1 MFDVPQIVS
10 ILCGAVLM
18 GALLSLASL
27 HIMGILQ
34 QEGYAS
40 LNLLKWN
47 FHRGNMHHR
56 RMALLS
62 LILALMAALF
72 NVCFSF
78 LGYEYANLMSAI
90 PVLGAFAVYFVADKR
105 YALKVPLKYT
115 TRAVRLIVAHTV
127 VSIALVAGF
136 AFGLAALAEVAAV
149 SWLKLLRFIPIAILP
164 LFTPLTLAL
173 ANTVMKAYEIPHLN
187 GYIRR
192 ATRALDASAC
202 VKVGITG
209 SFGKTSVKRIA
220 AHILGSK
227 YKVLATP
234 ASYNTPVGIAKCVGE
249 TPPDCDIFLAEM
261 GARRVGE
268 IEELCNMV
276 KPTVGVVTGVCA
288 QHVETFGSLENIR
301 SEKGVLARRAQRV
314 ILGETAADMR
324 EDAAHEGVDFAAE
337 DVELTENGVS
347 FTLRVGEKR
356 AHVQTELL
364 GRHAAQDIALAAA
377 LCTELNM
384 PFEEI
389 VAAIPSVKPVPHR
402 LEKSVSGGVVIL
414 DDAYN
419 SNALGAKDAVEA
431 LKCFGGR
438 KFVVTP
444 GLVELGEIEEETN
457 AGVGASFV
465 GLDRI
470 ILVGE
475 SRVLALRTGYLGA
488 GGNAEKVTVV
498 PTLHRAE
505 ELLAAELQEGDAV
518 LFLNDLP
525 DKYVP

>member
-1 MFDVPQIVS
+1 MFDVPQIIS

-18 GALLSLASL
+18 GALLSVASL
-27 HIMGILQ
+27 RIMGILQ
-34 QEGYAS
+34 QEGYATR
-40 LNLLKWN
+40 NLLKWY
-47 FHRGNMHHR
+47 FYRGNMHHR
-56 RMALLS
+56 KMMLLA
-62 LILALMAALF
+62 LILALMSALF
-72 NVCFSF
+72 SVCFSF
-78 LGYEYANLMSAI
+78 LGYEYANLMSGI
-90 PVLGAFAVYFVADKR
+90 PVLGVFAVYFVADKK

-127 VSIALVAGF
+127 VCVLFTAGF
-136 AFGLAALAEVAAV
+136 LFGLAAIANLANV
-149 SWLKLLRFIPIAILP
+149 SWIYLLRFVPVAVMP
-164 LFTPLTLAL
+164 LLTPFTLAL
-173 ANTVMKAYEIPHLN
+173 ANTVMKAYEIPHLK

-192 ATRALDASAC
+192 ATRALDASGC

-220 AHILGSK
+220 AHILGTK

-268 IEELCNMV
+268 IAELCNMV
-276 KPTVGVVTGVCA
+276 KPAVGVVTGVCA
-288 QHVETFGSLENIR
+288 QHVETFGSLENIYH
-301 SEKGVLARRAQRV
+301 EKGELARRAKRV
-314 ILGETAADMR
+314 ILGETAAGMR
-324 EDAAHEGVDFAAE
+324 EDAAHEGTDFAAE
-337 DVELTENGVS
+337 DVELTEDGVS
-347 FTLRVGEKR
+347 FTLRVGERR
-356 AHVQTELL
+356 ARVQTELL

-377 LCTELNM
+377 LCTELKM
-384 PFEEI
+384 SFEEI

-444 GLVELGEIEEETN
+444 GLVELGELEESANSEI
-457 AGVGASFV
+457 GASFV

-475 SRVLALRTGYLGA
+475 SRVLALRTGYLSA
-488 GGNAEKVTVV
+488 GGAAENVTVV

>member
-27 HIMGILQ
+27 RLMGILQ

-40 LNLLKWN
+40 LNLLKWY
-47 FHRGNMHHR
+47 FYRGNMHHR
-56 RMALLS
+56 RMALLA
-62 LILALMAALF
+62 LILALTAALF

-78 LGYEYANLMSAI
+78 LGYDYANLMSII

-127 VSIALVAGF
+127 ICIVICALF
-136 AFGLAALAEVAAV
+136 AFGLAAIAYVADYT
-149 SWLKLLRFIPIAILP
+149 WIKLLRFVPIAVMPVL
-164 LFTPLTLAL
+164 TPLTLAL
-173 ANTVMKAYEIPHLN
+173 ANTAMKAYEIPHLN

-192 ATRALDASAC
+192 ATRALDASSC

-220 AHILGSK
+220 AHILGTK

-249 TPPDCDIFLAEM
+249 TPPECDIFLAEM

-268 IEELCNMV
+268 IAELCNMV

-288 QHVETFGSLENIR
+288 QHVETFGSLENIYH
-301 SEKGVLARRAQRV
+301 EKGELARRAQRV

-337 DVELTENGVS
+337 DVELTQGGVS

-356 AHVQTELL
+356 AHVECELL

-377 LCTELNM
+377 LCIELGM

-389 VAAIPSVKPVPHR
+389 VASIPSVKPVPHR

-431 LKCFGGR
+431 LKCFGGK

-457 AGVGASFV
+457 EGVGASFV

-475 SRVLALRTGYLGA
+475 SRVLALRTGYLSA
-488 GGNAEKVTVV
+488 GGAAENVTVV

-505 ELLAAELQEGDAV
+505 ELLAAELSEGDAV